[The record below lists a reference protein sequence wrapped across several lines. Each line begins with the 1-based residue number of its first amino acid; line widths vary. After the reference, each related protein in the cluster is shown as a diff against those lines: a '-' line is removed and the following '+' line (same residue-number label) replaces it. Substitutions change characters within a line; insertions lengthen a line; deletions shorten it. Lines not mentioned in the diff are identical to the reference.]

1 MKITNTE
8 FIKRIT
14 TSNINFN
21 VLESNQILPKS
32 LRFEVEFASTEPFDD
47 VSIKGLA
54 IEDWFNAMIGNK
66 LIKNVED
73 AAPDNF
79 VCLDVENTSIPY
91 ICQTLF
97 RILSAIVPENITLK
111 SLKYD

>member
-1 MKITNTE
+1 MKITSTE

-14 TSNINFN
+14 TPTVNFN
-21 VLESNQILPKS
+21 VLENNQILPKS
-32 LRFEVEFASTEPFDD
+32 LKFELEFTSNEPFDE
-47 VSIKGLA
+47 VSIKGLSVH
-54 IEDWFNAMIGNK
+54 DWFAAMIGNK

-73 AAPDNF
+73 NAPDTF

-97 RILSAIVPENITLK
+97 RILSALTPDNITLT
-111 SLKYD
+111 SLSYE

>member
-1 MKITNTE
+1 MKITSTE

-14 TSNINFN
+14 TPNINFN
-21 VLESNQILPKS
+21 VLKNNQILPKS
-32 LRFEVEFASTEPFDD
+32 LKFELEFASSEPFDE
-47 VSIKGLA
+47 VSIKGLSV
-54 IEDWFNAMIGNK
+54 EDWFAAMIGNK

-73 AAPDNF
+73 TVPYNF

-97 RILSAIVPENITLK
+97 RILLALTPDNITLN
-111 SLKYD
+111 SLKYE